1 MKFKGILENVHLK
14 CSTKHSGGDWSRVDE
29 RSADKKYNLR
39 MVHKLKVWKNLRNQ
53 EILTQRPGGG
63 GGEKSDF

>member
-1 MKFKGILENVHLK
+1 M
-14 CSTKHSGGDWSRVDE
+14 STLNAVQNIVGGDRSKVDE

-39 MVHKLKVWKNLRNQ
+39 MVNKLKVWKNLRNQ

-63 GGEKSDF
+63 GGGEKSDF

>member
-1 MKFKGILENVHLK
+1 MLENVHLK
-14 CSTKHSGGDWSRVDE
+14 FSTKHSGRDWMQSRVDE

>member
-1 MKFKGILENVHLK
+1 M
-14 CSTKHSGGDWSRVDE
+14 STLNAVQNIVGGDWSKVDE